1 MLIVIPIFRDIFVSR
16 IEVVTVK
23 IAVLCC
29 QLKKVD
35 ASINRFGPILQM
47 GYKIR
52 FGTLYRK
59 RIYISNTKTKLIFFY
74 FSLNPHK

>member
-1 MLIVIPIFRDIFVSR
+1 MLIVIHIFRDIFVSR

-35 ASINRFGPILQM
+35 ASININRFGPILPM

-59 RIYISNTKTKLIFFY
+59 MDIHFKYKNKIDFF
-74 FSLNPHK
+74 FILV